1 MSKLKWDQIGERIYE
16 TGLDHGVLYP
26 VSKAGT
32 YDKGVAWNGLSA
44 VNESPS
50 GAEANPVWAD
60 NIKYLNL
67 ISAEDFGAT
76 VEAYT
81 YPPEFEECDGS
92 AEIAPGVT
100 IGQQSRK
107 MFGMSYRTL
116 IGNDVDGQDHGYKL
130 HLIYGAQASPSE
142 KNRATINDSP
152 EAVSFSWELSTTP
165 VDVPGFKPTAHL
177 TVDSTKTD
185 PAKLKALEDI
195 LYGSETAEPRLP
207 MPEEVMELLKGEA
220 VTIATSAES
229 ADKTLF
235 GKKVSDLQSNVVIG
249 ENAITG
255 SLKHVTGYTG
265 FSSKTSEQEGHYL
278 ALKFDVTPADAI
290 TTVELVGGTG
300 GPKTLDADM
309 NIVLLIKNNT
319 QSVKV
324 TSTKDGSSLT
334 KVYGLTGLTLEA

>member
-26 VSKAGT
+26 VTKSGT

-116 IGNDVDGQDHGYKL
+116 IGNDVNGQDHGYKL

-165 VDVPGFKPTAHL
+165 VDVPGYKPTAHL
-177 TVDSTKTD
+177 AIDSTRTD
-185 PAKLKALEDI
+185 AAKMKALEDI

-207 MPEEVMELLKGEA
+207 MPEEIMELFKDA
-220 VTIATSAES
+220 VTVVTAAES
-229 ADKTLF
+229 ADATLL
-235 GKKVSDLQSNVVIG
+235 GKKVSDLQSNIVVG

-278 ALKFDVTPADAI
+278 ALKFDVTPADAV
-290 TTVELVGGTG
+290 TTVELVGGTK
-300 GPKTLDADM
+300 GPVTLDADQ
-309 NIVLLIKNNT
+309 NIVLLVKSNT

-324 TSTKDGSSLT
+324 ISTKGGFSIT
-334 KVYGLTGLTLEA
+334 KVYDLTGLTLEA